1 MPILALDTATMVSS
15 VAIAGPDKLLAEVTL
30 QTKLTHSEVLMPHVQ
45 QVLAMTNIKKT
56 ELDAIAVSVGPG
68 SFTGLRIGLAAAK
81 SMAYAL
87 GIPIVG
93 VSTLEA
99 MAWHYPVPGIYT
111 LCVLDAQKGDV
122 YAGLYS
128 WQQEA
133 VHLVKPV
140 EVMPFAEVIDFCQT
154 LDRPVVIIGDIAQ
167 KKQALIRAAGSNI
180 IAAQPHM
187 IMPRAANV
195 AMLAQKKLAAGRT
208 DEVMTLEPLYIRRSE
223 GEVLWEKR
231 QQTQQV

>member
-15 VAIAGPDKLLAEVTL
+15 VAIASPDKLLAEVTL

-45 QVLAMTNIKKT
+45 QVLAMANIKKT

-87 GIPIVG
+87 GIPLVG

-111 LCVLDAQKGDV
+111 LSVLDAQKGDV

-140 EVMPFAEVIDFCQT
+140 EVLPFAEVIDFCQN
-154 LDRPVVIIGDIAQ
+154 LDLPVVIIGDIAQ

-223 GEVLWEKR
+223 AEVLWEKR
-231 QQTQQV
+231 QQTQQA

>member
-15 VAIAGPDKLLAEVTL
+15 VAIASPDKLLAEVTL

-45 QVLAMTNIKKT
+45 QVLAMANIKKT

-87 GIPIVG
+87 GIPLVG

-140 EVMPFAEVIDFCQT
+140 EVLPFAEVIDFCQN
-154 LDRPVVIIGDIAQ
+154 LDLPVVIIGDIAQ

-195 AMLAQKKLAAGRT
+195 AMLAQQKLAAGRT

-223 GEVLWEKR
+223 AEVLWEKR
-231 QQTQQV
+231 QQTQQA

>member
-15 VAIAGPDKLLAEVTL
+15 VAIASPDKLLAEVTL

-195 AMLAQKKLAAGRT
+195 AMLAQQKLAAGRT

-223 GEVLWEKR
+223 AEVLWEKR
-231 QQTQQV
+231 QQKQQA